1 MPNISIEGDIKVILF
16 SDKGFNEFV
25 KKSCFLLYGR
35 NNLTYFK
42 SIVYFPIVQMSGSP
56 NGWRKSLFLVTD
68 RSNKDNYTTR
78 TRIRTRVINAESA
91 SMKAGRMAEKE
102 LELCL

>member
-1 MPNISIEGDIKVILF
+1 
-16 SDKGFNEFV
+16 
-25 KKSCFLLYGR
+25 
-35 NNLTYFK
+35 
-42 SIVYFPIVQMSGSP
+42 MSGSP

-68 RSNKDNYTTR
+68 RNNKDNYKTR

-91 SMKAGRMAEKE
+91 SMKAGRMAVKE